1 MASPRRT
8 FLNKINKRIASLE
21 KVGVNKETMLNW
33 VQDQK
38 IDGVF
43 ITEFGQVNIDPAKW
57 KEDEEYFRKELESA
71 VMTVY
76 DSAEEALRP
85 YKDFI
90 GPLSKDQ
97 INKEVRSMW
106 EMKVMFES
114 QMATYYELKEA
125 MTRAAR
131 KMENVDRQE
140 DAMFKIQEIWQAS
153 KLRKAPFSQLLGD
166 IQKIQKD
173 FEKGVYK

>member
-21 KVGVNKETMLNW
+21 KVGVNKEKLLSW

-38 IDGVF
+38 IDGVY

-57 KEDEEYFRKELESA
+57 REDEEYFRKELESA

-114 QMATYYELKEA
+114 QRATYYDLDES
-125 MTRAAR
+125 MTRA
-131 KMENVDRQE
+131 KGSLENVDRHK
-140 DAMFKIQEIWQAS
+140 DAMYKIQEIWAAS
-153 KLRKAPFSQLLGD
+153 RLRKVPFSKLLGD
-166 IQKIQKD
+166 IQKIQDD
-173 FEKGVYK
+173 FKKGVYK